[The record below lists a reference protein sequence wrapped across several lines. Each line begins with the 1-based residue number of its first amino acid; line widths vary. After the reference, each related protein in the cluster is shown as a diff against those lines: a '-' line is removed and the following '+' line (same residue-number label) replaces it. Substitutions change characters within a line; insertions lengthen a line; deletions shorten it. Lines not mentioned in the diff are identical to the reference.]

1 MQGAAPDGLD
11 RSTQPWSTRPSER
24 APRPST
30 NSAHIARASLARREA
45 GRSPAR
51 SRSSAFPTAF
61 AVLASGRF
69 AGLATQPAN
78 GVAGQACHAPT
89 RLSPPQRWSACLR
102 RWSASSTTIVR
113 NQVGRRARPSG
124 PRARGS
130 ARDSATNSDSPRF
143 AQSTY
148 APDGTGPDHQG
159 VEPADERRH
168 FCASADFGLDGR
180 PLSPH
185 RGTAR
190 AFRRAARLA
199 SASPESAS

>member
-1 MQGAAPDGLD
+1 MHWLSSLTDVIQVRGLSVQASYVVDDAVGDVAGCESSDGASDGRAAERSIGQG
-11 RSTQPWSTRPSER
+11 T
-24 APRPST
+24 
-30 NSAHIARASLARREA
+30 
-45 GRSPAR
+45 
-51 SRSSAFPTAF
+51 F

-69 AGLATQPAN
+69 AGLATQPTN
-78 GVAGQACHAPT
+78 GVSGQACHAPT

-113 NQVGRRARPSG
+113 NQVGLRARPSG
-124 PRARGS
+124 PRAWGS
-130 ARDSATNSDSPRF
+130 ARDSATNSDSSRF
-143 AQSTY
+143 AQSMY

-159 VEPADERRH
+159 VEPPDERRH